1 MAFASFVLMPGVFI
15 AAAGCEATPDA
26 FASACRGMV
35 LVQSQPWSSGSRGYS
50 RPPPPAPRS
59 SNSGTVVLP
68 RVPYDNRLDR
78 QRLNYRD
85 SFPGPAKGSAP
96 ESQKVVPGPPA
107 AGENPASFLQKPAEN
122 PIQCEWL
129 RRLAV
134 RTGRLYWV
142 TRYEQCLG
150 TG

>member
-15 AAAGCEATPDA
+15 AVAGCEATPDA
-26 FASACRGMV
+26 FASACREMV

-85 SFPGPAKGSAP
+85 NYPGQTKGSAP
-96 ESQKVVPGPPA
+96 ESQKVVPAPPPA
-107 AGENPASFLQKPAEN
+107 GGNPAGFLQGPADN
-122 PIQCEWL
+122 PVQCEWL
-129 RRLAV
+129 RRLMV

-150 TG
+150 TE

>member
-1 MAFASFVLMPGVFI
+1 MAFASFILMPGVLF
-15 AAAGCEATPDA
+15 AGECEATPSA
-26 FASACRGMV
+26 FASGCSGVV
-35 LVQSQPWSSGSRGYS
+35 LVQSQPWSSNSRGYS

-85 SFPGPAKGSAP
+85 NYPGQTRGSAP
-96 ESQKVVPGPPA
+96 ESQKVVPASPA
-107 AGENPASFLQKPAEN
+107 AGGNPARFLQKPAEN

-150 TG
+150 SG